1 MADAVTSQTILDD
14 GGKNLIMKFTN
25 ISDGTGE
32 SNVAKID
39 VSALTAGMNG
49 QACSRV
55 VLNKVWFSNVGM
67 GFKLL
72 WNASS
77 NVHIL
82 QAPADWAD
90 TWDFTDS
97 SMNLPGIPNNAGS
110 GVNGDL
116 LLTTVGHS
124 SGDAYS
130 IVIWATKGYEK
141 ATTA

>member
-49 QACSRV
+49 QVCNRV
-55 VLNKVWFSNVGM
+55 VLNKIWFSNVGM